1 MANDLEKLL
10 KFLEVERIDK
20 YLFIG
25 KSPKRP
31 TRVFGGQVLAQSLNA
46 AIRTVDSDR
55 VAHSMHAYFLRP
67 GNPKMQIVYEVDPI
81 RDGKTFTTR
90 RVVAKQNGVPIFNT
104 SVSFQIEEEGF
115 SHQIDMT
122 QVPGPDGLE
131 SDHEYWHKMA
141 REHPEQ
147 FDAPTIQPIER
158 RPVLR
163 RNVLDP
169 QPQEPIQHIWFKAL
183 GDLGEDR
190 TKHQTVL
197 V

>member
-1 MANDLEKLL
+1 MATDLEKLL

-31 TRVFGGQVLAQSLNA
+31 ARIFGGQVLAQSLNA

-90 RVVAKQNGVPIFNT
+90 RVVAK
-104 SVSFQIEEEGF
+104 
-115 SHQIDMT
+115 
-122 QVPGPDGLE
+122 
-131 SDHEYWHKMA
+131 KMA
-141 REHPEQ
+141 FPSSIPRFP
-147 FDAPTIQPIER
+147 FK
-158 RPVLR
+158 LR
-163 RNVLDP
+163 R
-169 QPQEPIQHIWFKAL
+169 K
-183 GDLGEDR
+183 DLAIR
-190 TKHQTVL
+190 SI
-197 V
+197 